1 MKATM
6 VIPSYWGRESSVG
19 WQEGDAIYDHPT
31 PLDDEGTLQ
40 RALESTAVL
49 EDTDFKLAVLAVPT
63 SDDIAEDVEKKIIS
77 IINKVRPHSTIELFL
92 FGQSHLSRIH
102 TFLEGQGR
110 NEYID
115 LLKLRGYSPVRNLC
129 LFLPHILGSEIA
141 VLIDDDEVFED
152 PGFMSKARE
161 FVGSSVD
168 GNEVNA
174 VAGYYLQPDGNYL
187 LKKSFRPW
195 MGYWDKYSKMD
206 EAFERIIGTGP
217 RLKETPF
224 VFGGNMII
232 HRKLFTTVPFDPHV
246 TRGEDIDFLI
256 NARMFGF
263 NFYLDNQLSIKHLP
277 PPKSHPTWMQ
287 LREDIYR
294 FVYERSKIES
304 QQDVKGMNRVF
315 PKDFDPYPGCFFRS
329 DLEEKVEKACRLL
342 SAEYTSE
349 GKETDSKES
358 LHNSVIASTDA
369 VPKHN
374 PFQKLC
380 SLQKV
385 WKDLMDYSAQ
395 EDVSSKMRDM
405 IFK

>member
-49 EDTDFKLAVLAVPT
+49 NDTDFTLAVLAVPT
-63 SDDIAEDVEKKIIS
+63 SEDIAEDVEKKVASIIS
-77 IINKVRPHSTIELFL
+77 TVQPNSAIELVL

-102 TFLEGQGR
+102 TLLDGQGR
-110 NEYID
+110 SEYIH

-152 PGFMSKARE
+152 PGFISKARN

-168 GNEVNA
+168 GHEVNA
-174 VAGYYLQPDGNYL
+174 VAGYYLQPDGKYL
-187 LKKSFRPW
+187 LNKSFRPW
-195 MGYWDKYSKMD
+195 MRYWDKYSKMD
-206 EAFERIIGTGP
+206 EAFEHIIGTEP

-224 VFGGNMII
+224 VFGGNMIV
-232 HRKLFTTVPFDPHV
+232 HRKLFTAVPFDPHV

-263 NFYLDNQLSIKHLP
+263 TFFLDNQLSIKHLA

-287 LREDIYR
+287 VREDIYR
-294 FVYERSKIES
+294 FVYERAKINS
-304 QQDVKGMNRVF
+304 QHDVDGMRRVS
-315 PKDFDPYPGCFFRS
+315 PEDFDPYPGCFFRN

-342 SAEYTSE
+342 SEEYSSE
-349 GKETDSKES
+349 GKETDSAES
-358 LHNSVIASTDA
+358 LQNSFIARTDA

-380 SLQKV
+380 FLQKL
-385 WKDLMDYSAQ
+385 WKDLMDYSARK
-395 EDVSSKMRDM
+395 DVSSNMKTAIGR
-405 IFK
+405 